1 MKELT
6 WVFDPAPCYITYNFP
21 DFFHPYRLYVFD
33 KVFLVKFSTD
43 LTRLSNMKTWR
54 MLICSRPVFMF
65 FQLMLEATIYGKRSG
80 SIRGLVLMHKDKANI
95 FRATRGW
102 KVGVVHDVGML
113 PRSAMYKPDAPR
125 LNLQSL
131 IFCYQN
137 GDGKNVDLQI
147 NIFDSWAC

>member
-1 MKELT
+1 
-6 WVFDPAPCYITYNFP
+6 
-21 DFFHPYRLYVFD
+21 
-33 KVFLVKFSTD
+33 
-43 LTRLSNMKTWR
+43 
-54 MLICSRPVFMF
+54 MF

-80 SIRGLVLMHKDKANI
+80 SICGLVLMHKDKANI